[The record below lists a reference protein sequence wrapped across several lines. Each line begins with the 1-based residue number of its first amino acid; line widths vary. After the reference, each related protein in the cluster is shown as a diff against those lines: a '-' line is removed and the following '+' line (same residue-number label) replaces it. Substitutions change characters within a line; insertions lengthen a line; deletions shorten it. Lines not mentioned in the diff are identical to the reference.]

1 MGERDLRFGI
11 PKDYVGP
18 FSLAS
23 LLSLVLLSLVQGNL
37 ATRTRLIQFLSL
49 VQGNLATRT
58 RLIQSNYTPKN
69 PKLLGQMILSSFAE
83 EKKTKG
89 ADMSP
94 KEKSNNS

>member
-1 MGERDLRFGI
+1 MRGEIHVL
-11 PKDYVGP
+11 
-18 FSLAS
+18 SLAS
-23 LLSLVLLSLVQGNL
+23 LWFLSSPLLSLV
-37 ATRTRLIQFLSL
+37 LSL

-89 ADMSP
+89 ADISP

>member
-1 MGERDLRFGI
+1 M
-11 PKDYVGP
+11 PKL
-18 FSLAS
+18 LAS
-23 LLSLVLLSLVQGNL
+23 LAECVVKSMSSLWPLSGSSPL
-37 ATRTRLIQFLSL
+37 LSL

-89 ADMSP
+89 ADISP

>member
-1 MGERDLRFGI
+1 M
-11 PKDYVGP
+11 PKL
-18 FSLAS
+18 LAS
-23 LLSLVLLSLVQGNL
+23 LAECVVKSMSSLWPLSGSSPLSGAGL
-37 ATRTRLIQFLSL
+37 LSL

-89 ADMSP
+89 ADISP

>member
-1 MGERDLRFGI
+1 MRGEIHVL
-11 PKDYVGP
+11 
-18 FSLAS
+18 SLAS
-23 LLSLVLLSLVQGNL
+23 LWPLSGSSPLLSLVL
-37 ATRTRLIQFLSL
+37 LSL

-89 ADMSP
+89 ADISP